1 MEDNCK
7 QLCKDTH
14 TKPKNVLN
22 LGQFPYLSVIPKT
35 SQVYEYNNTHTY
47 EGALDPQVIGDIL
60 KNVFEKNKQIFYNST
75 SFSKLPLLL
84 LSCLQV
90 SLSKNR
96 TVSGVRPTGRLSNQ
110 QTERAT
116 WSTLDTVLL
125 SIFRNKVVFFQMR
138 FILESLANKTNS
150 QAQEEETTKRT
161 KVFKKSI

>member
-60 KNVFEKNKQIFYNST
+60 KNVFEKNKQIFYNSVLQA
-75 SFSKLPLLL
+75 SVNYPYYFSP
-84 LSCLQV
+84 V
-90 SLSKNR
+90 SKFLYQR
-96 TVSGVRPTGRLSNQ
+96 TGL
-110 QTERAT
+110 
-116 WSTLDTVLL
+116 
-125 SIFRNKVVFFQMR
+125 
-138 FILESLANKTNS
+138 
-150 QAQEEETTKRT
+150 
-161 KVFKKSI
+161 